1 MRRLNDKEILKA
13 IRTGD
18 NESVLS
24 NLYKDVLPHI
34 KKYITNNSG
43 SHEDAKDIFQD
54 TVVIFYNQVKLNKFD
69 ERKEIGAFMFSVAR
83 NLWINK
89 AKRDNRLVNT
99 TEFDDSEEEGTDVLA
114 DMITAEKAKAI
125 EDIMDRVGE
134 ECKKLL
140 MYTIYDKISLKEIA
154 VKMGYSSDQVAKTY
168 SYRCRQKLF
177 NLVKDN
183 SHIISLF
190 KQ

>member
-34 KKYITNNSG
+34 KKYIISNSG
-43 SHEDAKDIFQD
+43 SYEDAKDIFQD
-54 TVVIFYNQVKLNKFD
+54 TVVIFYNQVKLNRFD
-69 ERKEIGAFMFSVAR
+69 ERKEIGAFMYSVAR

-89 AKRDNRLVNT
+89 AKRDNKLVNT
-99 TEFDDSEEEGTDVLA
+99 AEFDDSEEEGMDVLA

-125 EDIMDRVGE
+125 EDLMERVGE

-140 MYTIYDKISLKEIA
+140 MYTIYDKVSLKEIA
-154 VKMGYSSDQVAKTY
+154 VKMGYSSDQVVKTY

-183 SHIISLF
+183 SYIISLF

>member
-34 KKYITNNSG
+34 KKYIISNSG
-43 SHEDAKDIFQD
+43 SYEDAKDIFQD
-54 TVVIFYNQVKLNKFD
+54 TVVIFYNQVKLNRFD
-69 ERKEIGAFMFSVAR
+69 ERKEIGAFMYSVAR

-89 AKRDNRLVNT
+89 AKRDNKLVNT
-99 TEFDDSEEEGTDVLA
+99 AEFDDSEEEGMDVLA

-125 EDIMDRVGE
+125 EDLMGRVGE

-183 SHIISLF
+183 SYIISLF

>member
-34 KKYITNNSG
+34 KKYIISNSG
-43 SHEDAKDIFQD
+43 SYEDAKDIFQD
-54 TVVIFYNQVKLNKFD
+54 TVVIFYNQVKLNRFD
-69 ERKEIGAFMFSVAR
+69 ERKEIGAFMYSVAR

-89 AKRDNRLVNT
+89 AKRDNKLVNT
-99 TEFDDSEEEGTDVLA
+99 AEFDDSEEDGMDVLA

-125 EDIMDRVGE
+125 EDLMERVGE

-183 SHIISLF
+183 SYIISLF

>member
-1 MRRLNDKEILKA
+1 MKRLNDKEILKA

-24 NLYKDVLPHI
+24 SLYKEILPHI
-34 KKYITNNSG
+34 RKYITSNSG
-43 SHEDAKDIFQD
+43 SYEDAKDIFQD

-69 ERKEIGAFMFSVAR
+69 ESKEIGAFMFSVAR

-89 AKRDNRLVNT
+89 AKRDNKLVT
-99 TEFDDSEEEGTDVLA
+99 TAEFDDSEEDSVNVLA
-114 DMITAEKAKAI
+114 DMITEEKAKAI
-125 EDIMDRVGE
+125 EEIMERVGK

-140 MYTIYDKISLKEIA
+140 MYTIYDKVSLKEIA

-183 SHIISLF
+183 SYIISLF

>member
-34 KKYITNNSG
+34 KKYILSNSG
-43 SHEDAKDIFQD
+43 SYEDAKDIFQD
-54 TVVIFYNQVKLNKFD
+54 TVVIFYNQVKLNRFD
-69 ERKEIGAFMFSVAR
+69 EKKEIGAFMYSVAR

-89 AKRDNRLVNT
+89 AKRDYKLVNT
-99 TEFDDSEEEGTDVLA
+99 AEFDDSEEEGMDVLA

-125 EDIMDRVGE
+125 EDLMGRVGE

-183 SHIISLF
+183 SYIISLF

>member
-34 KKYITNNSG
+34 KKYITSNSG

-99 TEFDDSEEEGTDVLA
+99 AEFDDSEEEGTDVLA

-125 EDIMDRVGE
+125 EDIMDKVGE

-154 VKMGYSSDQVAKTY
+154 VKMDYSSDQVAKTY

>member
-1 MRRLNDKEILKA
+1 
-13 IRTGD
+13 
-18 NESVLS
+18 
-24 NLYKDVLPHI
+24 
-34 KKYITNNSG
+34 
-43 SHEDAKDIFQD
+43 
-54 TVVIFYNQVKLNKFD
+54 
-69 ERKEIGAFMFSVAR
+69 MFSVAR

-99 TEFDDSEEEGTDVLA
+99 AEFDDSEEEGTDVLA

-125 EDIMDRVGE
+125 EDIMDKVGE

>member
-24 NLYKDVLPHI
+24 NLYKDVLPYI
-34 KKYITNNSG
+34 KKYIISNSG
-43 SHEDAKDIFQD
+43 SYEDAKDIFQD
-54 TVVIFYNQVKLNKFD
+54 TVVIFYNQVKLNRFD
-69 ERKEIGAFMFSVAR
+69 ERKEIAAFMYSVAR

-89 AKRDNRLVNT
+89 AKRDKKLVNT
-99 TEFDDSEEEGTDVLA
+99 TEFDDSEEEGMDVLA

-125 EDIMDRVGE
+125 EDLMGRVGE

-183 SHIISLF
+183 SYIISLF